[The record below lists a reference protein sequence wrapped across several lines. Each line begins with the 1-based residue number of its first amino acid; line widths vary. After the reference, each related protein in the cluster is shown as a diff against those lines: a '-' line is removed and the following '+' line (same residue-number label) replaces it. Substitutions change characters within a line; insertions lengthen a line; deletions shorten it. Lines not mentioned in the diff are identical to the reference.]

1 MYNDLTA
8 IVTKIELT
16 GTEKL
21 FTLLMKWFVSFI
33 YEGICFP
40 RAGDGD
46 QRISKFLMCYTQLN
60 FIIILGYLHTQQ
72 VSLMLFLRYISFIHI
87 YSWSWTHGQEKL
99 RLSLEDLNKWH
110 PNIKFTHETNKEDI
124 AFLDLKVKLYWT
136 VKYLQICLLNLQTV
150 TNFSITHLLIQYTPR
165 VQ

>member
-1 MYNDLTA
+1 MKEFVFHGLEMVINESRNFWC
-8 IVTKIELT
+8 VTLNWILSLVFRDYLVYGFSVKCKILV
-16 GTEKL
+16 
-21 FTLLMKWFVSFI
+21 F
-33 YEGICFP
+33 
-40 RAGDGD
+40 
-46 QRISKFLMCYTQLN
+46 
-60 FIIILGYLHTQQ
+60 LGYLHTQQ

-99 RLSLEDLNKWH
+99 RLLLEDLNKWH